1 MWLMAKVATSNRACA
16 SLRMEISMIGVS
28 PIGTSGFGSV
38 TVYGRNRVPLPPARM
53 TAYLIPV
60 PSEADRCASLDVGA
74 QNDVGRDFE
83 TGIELGPLAIA
94 HRVHAP
100 VRGARIAR
108 LPKRRQQAF
117 VRERLRDHRAGMRLV
132 HVTGIAA
139 NRGRH
144 HRQAVH
150 QGFED
155 RGPGG

>member
-28 PIGTSGFGSV
+28 PIGTRGFGSV

-60 PSEADRCASLDVGA
+60 PTEADRCASLDVGA

-94 HRVHAP
+94 PPAGVRARTAPRPPRRHAP
-100 VRGARIAR
+100 RARDRHSRKPRSSPPAGRSPGLRGSR
-108 LPKRRQQAF
+108 
-117 VRERLRDHRAGMRLV
+117 
-132 HVTGIAA
+132 
-139 NRGRH
+139 
-144 HRQAVH
+144 
-150 QGFED
+150 
-155 RGPGG
+155 